1 MRPAVM
7 TILICATA
15 GALSGAGES
24 PHPNARSSIAPIA
37 APKDRASP
45 GEIHLTVDA
54 SDLERR
60 IARVHESVS
69 GIGAETVLLYP
80 KWLPG
85 THAPEGPIDRIA
97 GLRIT
102 ANGAQI
108 SSTRDPVDVYALRV
122 H

>member
-7 TILICATA
+7 TIVICATA
-15 GALSGAGES
+15 GALSVASES
-24 PHPNARSSIAPIA
+24 ADPSASSSIAPIA
-37 APKDRASP
+37 APKDRAYP
-45 GEIHLTVDA
+45 GEIQLTVDA

-102 ANGAQI
+102 ASGARCR
-108 SSTRDPVDVYALRV
+108 TRPTTKS
-122 H
+122 